1 MKITNRKAYFEYSV
15 IEEFS
20 CGIKLLG
27 NEVKSIRNGDITLND
42 SFVFLKNG
50 EVFAKNMKVSKYKQA
65 HMLDKHDENREK
77 KLLLKRRE
85 IDKIEKLIQVV
96 GTTIIPLEVFIFK
109 DPSPII
115 VAPLWITSLYLPP
128 KIAEHEEFFIE
139 LFAPPRITLLFEEV

>member
-1 MKITNRKAYFEYSV
+1 MKITNRKAYFEYSI

-27 NEVKSIRNGDITLND
+27 NEVKSIRNGDVTLND

-50 EVFAKNMKVSKYKQA
+50 EVFTKNMKVSKYKQA

-96 GTTIIPLEVFIFK
+96 GTTIIPLEVFISNNLVK
-109 DPSPII
+109 VKIG
-115 VAPLWITSLYLPP
+115 VCKGKKLWNKKEDIKKRDIDRDT
-128 KIAEHEEFFIE
+128 KRE
-139 LFAPPRITLLFEEV
+139 LNNG